1 MKKQVALW
9 AGLMALGLGLTACSG
24 VKYSAETAAEETTA
38 VAATTESASET
49 SSEEES
55 SAAENHEA
63 EPEGLAH
70 IPITVEEQALTSYAS
85 DTQKLVAEADYF
97 TLALPEE
104 AAKQYPALAST
115 LEGKAKDDQA
125 KAQDKILELAAEF
138 QDIAEYNS
146 DFDSTLTEKLKPK
159 VMRADANI
167 VSILCEGEAYSG
179 GAHGEYWTEGW
190 NYDPESGRELKLS
203 DVVPD
208 REKLTTLVR
217 EKFSEKYTTAEYG
230 DALTNAADY
239 LATLSDSDYEATPW
253 TMDSEGLTLYFP
265 QYTLGPYAA
274 GAQDI
279 SIGFTEAPEL
289 FTEKY
294 RATCDEY
301 VIPLVDARTYELA
314 ADDGK
319 PVAVSVELSGDGE
332 SDTYTCAYS
341 IGNTSLHSESYCYS
355 NESYIIYAGGEH
367 YIYSFSSSDN
377 DYMSLEVVDVEKKS
391 LEEGRSVNA
400 SLYRPIFSWSEEG
413 DYDMRSTGGAAFTDP
428 EDFELERRM
437 EVLGTTSGRRSY
449 HVGADG
455 YPESNDAY
463 YTLPLSY
470 AIRTKKEMTLDTVDA
485 KGEKTGTETIP
496 AGTYLIGIRSDADQ
510 IEDLQLIDASKLDID
525 EGDGWSSFT
534 VKDGSDFQADLTK
547 PIYRVTVDHSDWPN
561 LVNGEAVDQ
570 LFDGVIYA
578 G

>member
-1 MKKQVALW
+1 MKKHIALC

-24 VKYSAETAAEETTA
+24 AKDSAETAAEETTA
-38 VAATTESASET
+38 GTATTEAASET

-55 SAAENHEA
+55 SAAANEV

-70 IPITVEEQALTSYAS
+70 IPVTVEERALTSYAS
-85 DTQKLVAEADYF
+85 DTQALVAEADYF

-104 AAKQYPALAST
+104 AAKEYPALATT
-115 LEGKAKDDQA
+115 LDEKAKDDAA

-138 QDIAEYNS
+138 QDIAEYSS

-167 VSILCEGEAYSG
+167 LSILCEGEAYSG
-179 GAHGEYWTEGW
+179 GAHGDYWTEGR
-190 NYDPESGRELKLS
+190 NYDPASGRELKLS

-217 EKFSEKYTTAEYG
+217 EKFSEKYTTAEFG

-274 GAQDI
+274 GAQDL
-279 SIGFTEAPEL
+279 SIAFTEAPEL
-289 FTEKY
+289 FSVKY
-294 RATCDEY
+294 LETCDAY

-314 ADDGK
+314 LGDGK
-319 PVAVSVELSGDGE
+319 PVAVSVELSSDGV

-341 IGNTSLHSESYCYS
+341 IGNTSLHSENYCYS
-355 NESYIIYAGGEH
+355 AENYIVYAGGEH

-413 DYDMRSTGGAAFTDP
+413 DYDMRSTGGAAFTNP
-428 EDFELERRM
+428 EHMVLERRM

-455 YPESNDAY
+455 YPESDDAY

-510 IEDLQLIDASKLDID
+510 IEDLQLIDASELNIE

-534 VKDGSDFQADLTK
+534 VKDGSDVQADLTK